1 MNKKQLIKEISL
13 TIKISKYSLK
23 FKEAQKS
30 ELFSK
35 FICKFLNKK

>member
-1 MNKKQLIKEISL
+1 MNKKQLSQEILL
-13 TIKISKYSLK
+13 TIKISKFSLK

-35 FICKFLNKK
+35 FVCKFLNKK